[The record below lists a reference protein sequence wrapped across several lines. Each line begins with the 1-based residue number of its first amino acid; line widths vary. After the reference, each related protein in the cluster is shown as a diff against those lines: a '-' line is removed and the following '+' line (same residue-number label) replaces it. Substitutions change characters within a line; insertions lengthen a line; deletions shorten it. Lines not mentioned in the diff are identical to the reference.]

1 MQNNDNEKF
10 FDIILADL
18 GQNKFEVIK
27 LLVEKC
33 GIDANEAIQVESKL
47 PLKLKECVSNNESL
61 VLNNNILNICFN
73 NNFIFLDNSL
83 PHLFECTTNA

>member
-27 LLVEKC
+27 LLVEK
-33 GIDANEAIQVESKL
+33 
-47 PLKLKECVSNNESL
+47 
-61 VLNNNILNICFN
+61 
-73 NNFIFLDNSL
+73 
-83 PHLFECTTNA
+83 